1 MIQGINFFDTADV
14 YSNGESEKILGNA
27 LKKFGV
33 RRSDVVIGMVVL
45 FSNLLNDENNSHE
58 MLLHGL

>member
-1 MIQGINFFDTADV
+1 LIQGINFFDTADV

-33 RRSDVVIGMVVL
+33 RRSEVVIGTEIP
-45 FSNLLNDENNSHE
+45 FSI
-58 MLLHGL
+58 